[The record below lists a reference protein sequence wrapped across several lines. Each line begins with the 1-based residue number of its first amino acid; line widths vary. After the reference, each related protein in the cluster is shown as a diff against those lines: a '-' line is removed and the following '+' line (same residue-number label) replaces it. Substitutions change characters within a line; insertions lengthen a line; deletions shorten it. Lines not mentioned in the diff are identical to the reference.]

1 MATDM
6 EVAESGLAEQDRGMI
21 VTVAFDVKNHVEVME
36 GWPIKRGTTTFF
48 LEREGNVL
56 KRVCL
61 AFSGVDV
68 AQAPHVQPAGSEA
81 DIPHITIKGGE
92 HASLARKSIM
102 NWQAVVSGQQI
113 VDLDYDNYELRF
125 KAEESSEEASIHIK
139 SFRSNPNNVLNREC
153 DFEQIGRAYCVG
165 LIPDD
170 RIESTSHFRE
180 GRLAYGAGRYIDAY
194 NNMYMFLETR
204 FCDGKTGNEKQT
216 DLLSKQVELCQA
228 VEDSAKAFANQGST
242 RASTFN
248 LFKPGDTTRDK
259 IRALVLLRGKL
270 RHHSLK
276 SPQRWDPN
284 KQNEYEG
291 AARFLSAVVGDIVI
305 KESLDDIYGPAA
317 LQLFREISVA
327 TGHETK
333 IKVNTYRLNKERTL
347 LLDMSYPT
355 TVVSS
360 KLCLATLR
368 NAVQACEKA
377 EQLGDTVRLQA
388 LSSRSELELFS
399 LDLDV
404 WAYTPNRAIETKDPI
419 VSVRCSFEHYQA
431 GTIHRHEFSIPILG
445 SKLSIPDVWKLL
457 RKCFEHIEERDPTTR
472 IMSLKLYLRDGDK
485 AFVAYRVG
493 AQVNN

>member
-1 MATDM
+1 MITD
-6 EVAESGLAEQDRGMI
+6 ARLAKSYLAEQYQKMI

-36 GWPIKRGTTTFF
+36 DWPIKMDDRTFF
-48 LEREGNVL
+48 LEREANIL
-56 KRVCL
+56 KRICV

-68 AQAPHVQPAGSEA
+68 AQAPHVQLAATEA
-81 DIPHITIKGGE
+81 EIPQITIKGGE
-92 HASLARKSIM
+92 FASLARKSIM
-102 NWQAVVSGQQI
+102 NWQAVISGQQI

-125 KAEESSEEASIHIK
+125 QAEDVSEEPNIHLK
-139 SFRSNPNNVLNREC
+139 SFRSNPGNILNREC
-153 DFEQIGRAYCVG
+153 DFEQIGRAFCVG
-165 LIPDD
+165 QISDD

-180 GRLAYGAGRYIDAY
+180 ARLAYGAGRYIDAY
-194 NNMYMFLETR
+194 NNLYLFLETR

-216 DLLSKQVELCQA
+216 DLLAKQLELCQA
-228 VEDSAKAFANQGST
+228 IENNARVFAKQRSNVAA
-242 RASTFN
+242 AFN

-259 IRALVLLRGKL
+259 IRALVVLRGKL

-291 AARFLSAVVGDIVI
+291 AARFLSGVVGDIVI

-317 LQLFREISVA
+317 LQTFRQISIA

-333 IKVNTYRLNKERTL
+333 IKVNAHRLNNGRIL
-347 LLDMSYPT
+347 VLDMSYPT

-360 KLCLATLR
+360 KLCLSALR
-368 NAVQACEKA
+368 NALQACEKNG
-377 EQLGDTVRLQA
+377 QLGDTVRLQA
-388 LSSRSELELFS
+388 SSSRSELELFS
-399 LDLDV
+399 LDFDV
-404 WAYTPNRAIETKDPI
+404 WAYTQSRAIETNDPI
-419 VSVRCSFEHYQA
+419 ISIRCGFEHYQS
-431 GTIHRHEFSIPILG
+431 GIIVRHEFSIPVPG

-457 RKCFEHIEERDPTTR
+457 RECFDHIEERDPTTR
-472 IMSLKLYLRDGDK
+472 IMSLKLYFRDGHK

>member
-1 MATDM
+1 
-6 EVAESGLAEQDRGMI
+6 MI
-21 VTVAFDVKNHVEVME
+21 VTIAFDVKNHVEVME
-36 GWPIKRGTTTFF
+36 GWPIQLGNTTFF
-48 LEREGNVL
+48 LEREANVL
-56 KRVCL
+56 KRVCV

-68 AQAPHVQPAGSEA
+68 AQAPHVQSNGTEA
-81 DIPHITIKGGE
+81 EISSITITGGE
-92 HASLARKSIM
+92 HASLARKRIM

-125 KAEESSEEASIHIK
+125 RAENVSEEANIPIS
-139 SFRSNPNNVLNREC
+139 SFRTNPYNALNHEC
-153 DFEQIGRAYCVG
+153 DFEQIGRAFCVG
-165 LIPDD
+165 PISDD

-194 NNMYMFLETR
+194 NNMYLFLETR

-228 VEDSAKAFANQGST
+228 VEDNAKTFARQKST
-242 RASTFN
+242 GALPFN
-248 LFKPGDTTRDK
+248 IFKLEDTTRDK

-291 AARFLSAVVGDIVI
+291 AALFLSAVVGDIVI

-317 LQLFREISVA
+317 LRLFREISVA
-327 TGHETK
+327 TGNETK
-333 IKVNTYRLNKERTL
+333 IKVNTHRINKERKL
-347 LLDMSYPT
+347 ELKMSYPS

-360 KLCLATLR
+360 KLCLSALQ
-368 NAVQACEKA
+368 NAVQACEK
-377 EQLGDTVRLQA
+377 EGQLEDTVRLQA
-388 LSSRSELELFS
+388 SSGRSELELFS
-399 LDLDV
+399 LDFDV
-404 WAYTPNRAIETKDPI
+404 WAYTRNRAIETKDPI
-419 VSVRCSFEHYQA
+419 VSIRCGLEHYQA
-431 GTIHRHEFSIPILG
+431 GLTVRNEFSIPVSG
-445 SKLSIPDVWKLL
+445 SKLSILDVWKLL
-457 RKCFEHIEERDPTTR
+457 QKCFDHIEERDPTTR
-472 IMSLKLYLRDGDK
+472 IMSLKLYLRDGHK